1 MSESKTEP
9 NGILVIDKPPGW
21 TSHDV
26 VAKCRGILG
35 TRKVGHSG
43 TLDPD
48 ATGVLVL
55 GVGKCTRILQYLT
68 GLPKRYV
75 GEIVLGTET
84 TTLDASG
91 EVTATFDMS
100 SVTLKEVKAAAA
112 QLTGDINQVPPMV
125 SALKVEGRRLHEIAR
140 EGREIERQPRPVTV
154 YQFDVIE
161 TDYSHVFRCDI
172 RCSTGTYIRSLAAD
186 LGKLLKGG
194 AHLTNLRRLS
204 VGSFSVEEAR
214 PIEDPVLISAAAGLR
229 DFKEVRVTEEVA
241 IEVGY
246 GKVLKRERLGVDDGS
261 GPWPVLDLQGN
272 LLAVYEPHKTGVK
285 PAVVLVGPS

>member
-35 TRKVGHSG
+35 TRKIGHSG

-75 GEIVLGTET
+75 GEIVLGAET

-100 SVTLKEVKAAAA
+100 SVTLKEVEAAAA

-140 EGREIERQPRPVTV
+140 EGREVERQPRPVTV

-161 TDYSHVFRCDI
+161 TDHSHIFQCDI

-186 LGKLLKGG
+186 LGKILNGG

-204 VGSFSVEEAR
+204 VGSFTIEEAH
-214 PIEDPVLISAAAGLR
+214 PIEDLVLISPAAGLR
-229 DFKEVRVTEEVA
+229 DFKEVRVSEEVA
-241 IEVGY
+241 IEVSY
-246 GKVLKRERLGVDDGS
+246 GKVLEREQLGVNDGS

-272 LLAVYEPHKTGVK
+272 LLAVYEPHKAGVK